1 VGKIVMKILL
11 ADDHLLF
18 REKVRNKQITGT
30 VHVTGQLALIGASH
44 G

>member
-1 VGKIVMKILL
+1 MKAMSANDYLQI
-11 ADDHLLF
+11 
-18 REKVRNKQITGT
+18 REKVCNKQIAGT

>member
-1 VGKIVMKILL
+1 MKILL
-11 ADDHLLF
+11 VDDHLLF
-18 REKVRNKQITGT
+18 CEKVRNKQIAWLAHVT

>member
-1 VGKIVMKILL
+1 MKILL

-18 REKVRNKQITGT
+18 REKVRNKQIAGT
-30 VHVTGQLALIGASH
+30 VYVAGQLALIGASH